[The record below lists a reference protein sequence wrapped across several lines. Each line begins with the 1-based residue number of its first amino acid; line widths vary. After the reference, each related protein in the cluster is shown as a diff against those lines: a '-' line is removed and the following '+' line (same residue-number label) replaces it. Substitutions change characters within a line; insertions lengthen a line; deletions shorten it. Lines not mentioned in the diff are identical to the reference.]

1 MIEKVTLRLTDA
13 SNFLPADGGRC
24 EDMNPK
30 ALLLYAAAKCAGLTA
45 LHIMEK
51 ERIHPK
57 RLEIS
62 LSGEL
67 STDTV
72 QSESMFLSFHVFYNV
87 ECASDDDQIKVSRAV
102 RLTQEKHCS
111 MVRMLGMIAPV
122 THEVAIV
129 STEPAEV

>member
-1 MIEKVTLRLTDA
+1 MIEKVTLQLNDA
-13 SNFLPADGGRC
+13 SNFLPVDGSRC

-51 ERIHPK
+51 ERIRPK

-62 LSGEL
+62 VSGEL

-72 QSESMFLSFHVFYNV
+72 QSESMFLSFRVFYNV

-111 MVRMLGMIAPV
+111 MIRMLAMIAPV
-122 THEVAIV
+122 SHEVAIV
-129 STEPAEV
+129 SAEPAHV